1 MRHFPLFRFKIH
13 RARVAQSWADQP
25 VADLQCASAQDRRS
39 PSKAVGPAQ
48 LETPVYRARP
58 KLDRQGPSSRTSP
71 PADEPRRFAR
81 FRRVRTDYRASDPFP
96 QTPRLTLPTVIPPRY
111 EDTHLSDLRSTGTHS
126 HPRPPSPLPAA
137 APSKYRLTT
146 HIPIRAQKSRPRN
159 PRRPPNGY
167 HPPRSRAVAGPHEPS
182 KRSLFRAPGPHRGL
196 SEIDSHVFSPN
207 LVSPSSQLDLRSG
220 AQLPPQPPCEPEPRK
235 VPVTYPYHVHYSV
248 NYHSSAARGIIP
260 SRLHYPPTPTNDLP
274 PHI

>member
-1 MRHFPLFRFKIH
+1 MRALDQRKISSH
-13 RARVAQSWADQP
+13 PEWSQARSLEDRHDARQALERKLQDHVSHLTISPKLDDDTHVSTRTWADQP

-48 LETPVYRARP
+48 LETPVYRAHP
-58 KLDRQGPSSRTSP
+58 KLDRQCPSSRMSP
-71 PADEPRRFAR
+71 PADESRRFAR
-81 FRRVRTDYRASDPFP
+81 FRRVRTDYRASDPIP

-146 HIPIRAQKSRPRN
+146 RIPIRAQKSRPRN

-167 HPPRSRAVAGPHEPS
+167 HPPRSQAVAGPHEPS
-182 KRSLFRAPGPHRGL
+182 KRSLFRAPGSR
-196 SEIDSHVFSPN
+196 
-207 LVSPSSQLDLRSG
+207 
-220 AQLPPQPPCEPEPRK
+220 
-235 VPVTYPYHVHYSV
+235 
-248 NYHSSAARGIIP
+248 AAR
-260 SRLHYPPTPTNDLP
+260 D
-274 PHI
+274 